1 MEIIRA
7 KHSGFCFGV
16 KQGVERAYREVEGR
30 ENSLS
35 DATDENRSDMSGS
48 DKEKNSGGIYSYGNI
63 IHNRMVISE
72 LKNKGLQVIDSI
84 EDLTDQD
91 KVIIRC
97 HGVGEKFYREAKDKG
112 VEIIDATCPYVA
124 KIHKFVKDAYEEGR
138 EIVIVGDKKHPEVL
152 GINGWCNNSATIINH
167 PDEIK
172 GNLYFDRMLIVAQ
185 TTIRKEVFEQVLERI
200 QGRDIEI
207 KNTICSAT
215 SKRQEG
221 CRDLAQK
228 VDAMVVIGDEAS
240 SNSKKL
246 YEIAKKYCKNSYFI
260 SDISNFPL
268 KELQKYNRIGIA
280 AGASTPENAIK
291 EVTTK
296 MGDKITKEESMLDY
310 MEEIEKSL
318 RLPRT
323 GELVTGK
330 VHQVTDKEI
339 IVNLGCKKD
348 GMIPFSEITLEGEQ
362 TLADLFSVGDEITA
376 KVLKTDDGDG
386 TILLSKKK
394 LEASEH
400 WEEINKAFE
409 DKSLIDVTV
418 VRPVNGGVIA
428 TYKEVQG
435 FIPLSQLSDKFVDDS
450 SEFVGMVLP
459 VKVTRVDIRR
469 GKAIF
474 SHKAKLIEEKEKIL
488 KEIWESINVGDIV
501 EGNVMRFT
509 DYGAF
514 IDIGGLDGLLHISEI
529 SWGKLRHP
537 QEVLEIGQTVNVK
550 ILSMNPEKGKVSL
563 GLKQTTP
570 EPWSVIDEKYK
581 VGQIFEGKVVQIK
594 EYGCFVE
601 LEPGLDGLVHISEVG
616 HSRVADINEELKIGQ
631 IVAAK
636 ILEIDKDR
644 RRISLSIKGATEKD
658 EEKPEEKVEPV
669 ETVEETGDEI
679 IEEKV
684 EVADEAAEEK
694 GETAEEKIETEDVT
708 E

>member
-1 MEIIRA
+1 MNMKIIRA

-16 KQGVERAYREVEGR
+16 KQGVEKAYQEVKTAEVKNGR
-30 ENSLS
+30 
-35 DATDENRSDMSGS
+35 
-48 DKEKNSGGIYSYGNI
+48 ICSYGNI
-63 IHNRMVISE
+63 IHNKMVISE
-72 LKNKGLQVIDSI
+72 LKEKGLEVVENID
-84 EDLTDQD
+84 ELGAND

-97 HGVGEKFYREAKDKG
+97 HGVGKEFYHRAKERK
-112 VEIIDATCPYVA
+112 VEVVDATCPYVS
-124 KIHKFVKDAYEEGR
+124 KIHKLVKEAYKNGR
-138 EIVIVGDKKHPEVL
+138 KIVIVGDKNHPEVI
-152 GINGWCNNSATIINH
+152 GINGWCENTAHIINS
-167 PDEIK
+167 PDEFEE
-172 GNLYFDRMLIVAQ
+172 LTLDRALIVAQ
-185 TTIRKEVFEQVLERI
+185 TTIRREVFDEVVKKI
-200 QGRDIEI
+200 KGKDIEI

-215 SKRQEG
+215 SMRQEG
-221 CRDLAQK
+221 CKELAK
-228 VDAMVVIGDEAS
+228 EVDAMVVIGDESS

-246 YEIAKKYCKNSYFI
+246 YEIAKKYCENSYFI
-260 SDISNFPL
+260 NDISNFPL

-296 MGDKITKEESMLDY
+296 MSDKITKEESMLDY

-348 GMIPFSEITLEGEQ
+348 GMIPLSEITLEGEQ

-394 LEASEH
+394 VEASEH

-409 DKSLIDVTV
+409 DKTLIDVTV

-450 SEFVGMVLP
+450 SEFVGKVLP
-459 VKVTRVDIRR
+459 VKVTRVDARR

-474 SHKAKLIEEKEKIL
+474 SHKAKLVEEKEKVL
-488 KEIWESINVGDIV
+488 KEIWESISVGDIV

-537 QEVLEIGQTVNVK
+537 QEVLEIGQLVNVK

-563 GLKQTTP
+563 GLKQTMP
-570 EPWSVIDEKYK
+570 EPWSIIDEKYQ
-581 VGQIFEGKVVQIK
+581 VGQVFEGKVVQIK

-616 HSRVADINEELKIGQ
+616 HNRVTDINEELKIGQ
-631 IVAAK
+631 SVEAK
-636 ILEIDKDR
+636 ILEIDKER
-644 RRISLSIKGATEKD
+644 KRISLSIKGATEKPAV
-658 EEKPEEKVEPV
+658 EEAEPV
-669 ETVEETGDEI
+669 VEATEVEET
-679 IEEKV
+679 EE
-684 EVADEAAEEK
+684 
-694 GETAEEKIETEDVT
+694 
-708 E
+708 